1 MPDHTDTRAAAE
13 DIDLKVGNQLVRVLS
28 DGEQVMSPTGELV
41 RKEPS
46 PAMLKVMQGYV
57 QMHGVNEKASGMAK
71 SVADALKRQRE
82 LKHTA
87 PPLRLTGT
95 DGKNALATDET

>member
-1 MPDHTDTRAAAE
+1 MPEHTDTRAAAE
-13 DIDLKVGNQLVRVLS
+13 SIDLQIGNHYEKVLAL
-28 DGEQVMSPTGELV
+28 GEEVMSPTGELV

-46 PAMLKVMQGYV
+46 PAMLKTMQSYV

-71 SVADALKRQRE
+71 SVSDALKRQRD
-82 LKHTA
+82 LKHNP

-95 DGKNALATDET
+95 DGKNTLVTEVD